1 MNRLFRT
8 IVIDDEP
15 AARRLMKSLLA
26 EYTDRIEVIGEAG
39 NGREAIDKIH
49 SMRPDLI
56 FLDIQMPDLTG
67 FEVIEQLEY
76 KPNIIFTTAY
86 EQYAIK
92 AFESFSIDYLLKP
105 IKEERLEQSIRK
117 LTEFGKIAGAG
128 PGIDVTGLQDI
139 IRQLQATPKATA
151 LPIKIGD
158 RIILLRYEQI
168 AFMEAEDKYVYIHTT
183 EGVKHLTDHSLTTLS
198 EKLPAQFYRI
208 QKSYI
213 INKDRIREMHRHFNG
228 RYLFILDDKAGTRLT
243 SGRTYAEA
251 IRAEF
256 GL

>member
-1 MNRLFRT
+1 MSQLFKA

-15 AARRLMKSLLA
+15 AARRLMKSLLL
-26 EYTDRIEVIGEAG
+26 EHKDVVEVIGEAG
-39 NGREAIDKIH
+39 NGREAIAKIEELK
-49 SMRPDLI
+49 PDVI

-67 FEVIEQLEY
+67 FEVINQLKV

-105 IKEERLEQSIRK
+105 IKEERLEQSIKK
-117 LTEFGKIAGAG
+117 LREFGRLAA
-128 PGIDVTGLQDI
+128 PIDVAGLQEI
-139 IRQLQATPKATA
+139 IRQFQMPQKATA
-151 LPIKIGD
+151 LPIKTGD
-158 RIILLRYEQI
+158 RINLVRFENISYL
-168 AFMEAEDKYVYIHTT
+168 EASDKYVFIFTID
-183 EGVKHLTDHSLTTLS
+183 GQKHLTDQSLTGLS

-213 INKDRIREMHRHFNG
+213 INKDRIKEMHRHFNG
-228 RYLFILDDKAGTRLT
+228 RFLFIMDDKASNRLT
-243 SGRTYAEA
+243 SGRTYHDA
-251 IRAEF
+251 IRSEF